1 MKKIILG
8 TILVILLLLTS
19 VNTLAEEYSAKL
31 DIEYEYDSDNN
42 LVTITASVNDI
53 KPKYGVMS
61 VDYSIFFDDS
71 ALELVDVNINI
82 PDAWKSNYDEGIV
95 EIDWSRLVED
105 GHYNWVIFTAEVLDG
120 ITEDNQLYVTLEFK
134 PLKSTSTTISFKYN
148 AVACET
154 IIGDQNEFVEISV
167 NSTDVTIDTT
177 KPETPDIEESS
188 MPPVIID
195 ESSSSDNSSFSD
207 NEAPN
212 IDGNISMPGMP
223 VKPNLSEGED
233 LSVDVSADASEKGS
247 ASDYIPW
254 IIIGVGVLGGIAV
267 TVYILKGK
275 KA

>member
-1 MKKIILG
+1 MKKILLG
-8 TILVILLLLTS
+8 TILAILLLLTCI
-19 VNTLAEEYSAKL
+19 NTLAEEYSAKL
-31 DIEYEYDSDNN
+31 DIEYEYDSDDN

-53 KPKYGVMS
+53 KPKYGVMW
-61 VDYSIFFDDS
+61 VDYSIYFDDS
-71 ALELVDVNINI
+71 ALELVDVNINV
-82 PDAWKSNYDEGIV
+82 PDAWRSKYDKGIV

-105 GHYNWVIFTAEVLDG
+105 GHYNWVIFTAAELDG

-154 IIGDQNEFVEISV
+154 VIGDENEFVEISV

-177 KPETPDIEESS
+177 KPEAPNIEESL
-188 MPPVIID
+188 MPPVIVD
-195 ESSSSDNSSFSD
+195 ESSASENSSFSD
-207 NEAPN
+207 DDTPN
-212 IDGNISMPGMP
+212 IDGNISMPGVP
-223 VKPNLSEGED
+223 VKPNISEGD
-233 LSVDVSADASEKGS
+233 NLSINVSADASESGS

-254 IIIGVGVLGGIAV
+254 IIIGLGVIGGIAV